1 MSDALSG
8 LRRVLIRDLEALGR
22 EIALFPDDATVW
34 RTLPGVTNSA
44 GNLALHLCGNLQHFV
59 GAVLGK
65 TGYVRD
71 RDAEF
76 TRKNVPGPEI
86 AREIGKTI
94 AVVSATLG
102 RLAPGAL
109 SDMYP
114 AAPNNIQ
121 VPTGL
126 FLLHLAVHLTYHLG
140 QANYLRRALTGS
152 AASGGGVSIAGLA

>member
-44 GNLALHLCGNLQHFV
+44 GNLALHLCGNLQ
-59 GAVLGK
+59 
-65 TGYVRD
+65 RD

-126 FLLHLAVHLTYHLG
+126 FLFHLAVHLTYHLG

>member
-1 MSDALSG
+1 
-8 LRRVLIRDLEALGR
+8 
-22 EIALFPDDATVW
+22 
-34 RTLPGVTNSA
+34 NSA
-44 GNLALHLCGNLQHFV
+44 GNLALHICGNLQHFV

-76 TRKNVPGPEI
+76 TRKDVPRHEL

-94 AVVSATLG
+94 AVVSGTLG

-109 SDMYP
+109 SVTYP
-114 AAPNNIQ
+114 AAPNNLQ

-140 QANYLRRALTGS
+140 QANYLRRALTNSG
-152 AASGGGVSIAGLA
+152 ASVGGVSIAGLA